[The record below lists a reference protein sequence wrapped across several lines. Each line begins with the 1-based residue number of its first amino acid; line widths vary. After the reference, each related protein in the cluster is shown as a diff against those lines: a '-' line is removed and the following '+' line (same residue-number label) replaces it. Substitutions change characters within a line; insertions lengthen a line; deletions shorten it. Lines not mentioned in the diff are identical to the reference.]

1 MRWKLPSISISINLI
16 LTHRSTERLSVHPN
30 RHQDIQRLF
39 QRLFNL
45 KFRVDHPGLTTPF
58 DKRMELLFLRK
69 YLVPK
74 QGIQPCMI
82 GVFVDVIWLI
92 WLVVQPPIKSMLCN
106 WRVVMPNAYWK
117 SHSSI
122 KHNRN
127 FCRVQKRTVT
137 SQVPSGYL
145 TVCYGKLP
153 IYRSFMMIYL
163 LKMVM
168 FHSYVK

>member
-1 MRWKLPSISISINLI
+1 
-16 LTHRSTERLSVHPN
+16 
-30 RHQDIQRLF
+30 
-39 QRLFNL
+39 
-45 KFRVDHPGLTTPF
+45 
-58 DKRMELLFLRK
+58 
-69 YLVPK
+69 
-74 QGIQPCMI
+74 
-82 GVFVDVIWLI
+82 
-92 WLVVQPPIKSMLCN
+92 
-106 WRVVMPNAYWK
+106 MPNAYWK

-163 LKMVM
+163 LKFVISIVFCM
-168 FHSYVK
+168 FSKGKVDRHPQTLPGIHVISGMGTPLQAFAR